1 MSGTFLEISEALD
14 KVWHKGLY
22 FKLKAYGVDGNLLK
36 LLENYLIV
44 RKELFYMVKHFYGK
58 KFMQVFHKDLF

>member
-58 KFMQVFHKDLF
+58 IFMQVFHKDLF

>member
-14 KVWHKGLY
+14 KVWHEGLN

-36 LLENYLIV
+36 LLENYLTDCQQKV
-44 RKELFYMVKHFYGK
+44 VLYGEI
-58 KFMQVFHKDLF
+58 FSWQSIHAGIP

>member
-1 MSGTFLEISEALD
+1 MSGTFLEIPEALD

-22 FKLKAYGVDGNLLK
+22 FKSKAYGVDGNLLK

-58 KFMQVFHKDLF
+58 IFMQVFHKDLF